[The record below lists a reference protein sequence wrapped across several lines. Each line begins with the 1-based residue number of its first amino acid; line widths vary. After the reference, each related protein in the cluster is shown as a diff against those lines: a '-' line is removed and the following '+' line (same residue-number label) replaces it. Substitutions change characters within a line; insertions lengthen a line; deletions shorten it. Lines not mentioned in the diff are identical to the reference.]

1 MFFTIPLA
9 RSASNN
15 AVAKPCLC
23 ISLAFGSIIISMFE
37 SVTYFRG
44 GPSFVTVCDRG
55 EGGVKMVKN
64 SVTYFMDGPYYN

>member
-1 MFFTIPLA
+1 VFFTIPLA

-37 SVTYFRG
+37 SVTYFMGG

-55 EGGVKMVKN
+55 EGG
-64 SVTYFMDGPYYN
+64 G